1 MTEID
6 RFRAGTVYTD
16 VQLRRGEAI
25 FTAYEEAQQA
35 AADAPAS
42 EVADIEPLVMT
53 GLQVTGETPA
63 DAFQALADAL
73 RRHPDLVPDLVAVD
87 KKVLA
92 EEPGVDG
99 SAQLIWEYRVKAIRA
114 VGDDGSHEAVT

>member
-53 GLQVTGETPA
+53 GLQVTGRRRLTRSRPSPTRCAAIPTWCLTSSPWTRRCSPRSPA
-63 DAFQALADAL
+63 WTD
-73 RRHPDLVPDLVAVD
+73 RPSSS
-87 KKVLA
+87 
-92 EEPGVDG
+92 G
-99 SAQLIWEYRVKAIRA
+99 ST
-114 VGDDGSHEAVT
+114 G